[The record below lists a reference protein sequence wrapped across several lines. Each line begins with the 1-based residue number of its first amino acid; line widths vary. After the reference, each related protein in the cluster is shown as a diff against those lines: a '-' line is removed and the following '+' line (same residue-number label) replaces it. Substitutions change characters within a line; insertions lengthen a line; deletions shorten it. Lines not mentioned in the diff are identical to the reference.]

1 MAGQRA
7 TGPMILLQWLAL
19 AALLLVAGPGLAQTE
34 PAAPATPA
42 APGATPAVQSSQVLT
57 LDQERL
63 FLGSAYGARVMR
75 EIEVASKALA
85 AENREIEARLEAEEK
100 DLTTRRT
107 ILAATEFRPLAD
119 AFDARVVGIRRVQDE
134 KLATLNGRRD
144 LERQVFYQAALP
156 VLGDLV
162 REAGAV
168 AILDAR
174 AVFLSADRIDITDE
188 AIVRIDQ
195 LLGAG
200 PIAPDGPVNPETP
213 APAATPDP
221 AVPAAP

>member
-1 MAGQRA
+1 MVRPRVPAAGV
-7 TGPMILLQWLAL
+7 LLQGLLLAAVWLA
-19 AALLLVAGPGLAQTE
+19 AGPGLAQNE
-34 PAAPATPA
+34 PAPLQAATPML
-42 APGATPAVQSSQVLT
+42 QSSPVLT

-63 FLGSAYGARVMR
+63 FLASAYGARVMR
-75 EIEVASKALA
+75 EIEAASRALA
-85 AENREIEARLEAEEK
+85 AENREIEAQLEAEEK
-100 DLTTRRT
+100 DLTNRRAT
-107 ILAATEFRPLAD
+107 LTAAGFRPLAD
-119 AFDARVVGIRRVQDE
+119 AFDAKVVDIRRVQDE

-144 LERQVFYQAALP
+144 LERQVFYQAVAP

-188 AIVRIDQ
+188 AIARIDQ

-200 PIAPDGPVNPETP
+200 PIAPVVPETP
-213 APAATPDP
+213 VPPVPAATPDP
-221 AVPAAP
+221 AQPAAP

>member
-1 MAGQRA
+1 MVRPRVPAAGV
-7 TGPMILLQWLAL
+7 LLQGLLLAAVWLA
-19 AALLLVAGPGLAQTE
+19 AGPGLAQSE
-34 PAAPATPA
+34 PAPLQAATPML
-42 APGATPAVQSSQVLT
+42 QSSPVLT

-63 FLGSAYGARVMR
+63 FLASAYGARVMR
-75 EIEVASKALA
+75 EIEAASRALA
-85 AENREIEARLEAEEK
+85 AENREIEAQLEAEEK
-100 DLTTRRT
+100 DLTNRRAT
-107 ILAATEFRPLAD
+107 LTAAGFRPLAD
-119 AFDARVVGIRRVQDE
+119 AFDAKVVEIRRVQDE

-144 LERQVFYQAALP
+144 LERQVFYLAVAP

-188 AIVRIDQ
+188 AIARIDQ

-200 PIAPDGPVNPETP
+200 PIAPVAPETAVP
-213 APAATPDP
+213 PATPDP
-221 AVPAAP
+221 AQPAAP